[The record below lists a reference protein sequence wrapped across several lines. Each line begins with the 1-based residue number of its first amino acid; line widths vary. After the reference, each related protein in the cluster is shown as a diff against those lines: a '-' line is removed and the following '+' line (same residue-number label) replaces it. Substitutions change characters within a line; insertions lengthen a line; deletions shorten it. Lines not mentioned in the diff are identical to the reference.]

1 VNALIE
7 HVESR
12 TTYVQPTHEEAGK

>member
-1 VNALIE
+1 VAALIE

-12 TTYVQPTHEEAGK
+12 TTYVQPSNEEAGK